1 MKHFKEFNWSTY
13 KTKILTEELS
23 KETRKLSNLLVDEV
37 YSRYI
42 DDYNKNSVECVG
54 WLDGT
59 ENSLIRFQKIYEGG
73 IGDNDSVLDVG
84 CGVAHLHTYLTNQ
97 GWNGKYFGFD
107 PNKKAIDLVDENINV
122 MHGTIKDLDEW
133 RRKTGRGWFEWNKFD
148 WAISNGVFNLGL
160 KEEHTFWII
169 ENMISHANKGII
181 FNMLHAPYED
191 PNYEA
196 YDPEHVKNKL
206 SRYDHSNI
214 EIVEDYMPDD
224 AEFTVYFYKR

>member
-1 MKHFKEFNWSTY
+1 MKNFREF
-13 KTKILTEELS
+13 ITEEVI
-23 KETRKLSNLLVDEV
+23 KDARQVTKLLVDAV

-42 DDYNKNSVECVG
+42 DDHDKNSIECVG

-59 ENSLIRFQKIYEGG
+59 ENAQLRFQKIYESG
-73 IGDNDSVLDVG
+73 IGNNDSILDVG
-84 CGVAHLHTYLTNQ
+84 CGVAHLHTFLSNQ
-97 GWNGKYFGFD
+97 GWSGKYLGFD
-107 PNKKAIDLVDENINV
+107 PNKKAIDLVDESINV
-122 MHGTIKDLDEW
+122 MEGTIEDMPDFMKY
-133 RRKTGRGWFEWNKFD
+133 D

-169 ENMISHANKGII
+169 ENMISHANKGIV

-196 YDPEHVKNKL
+196 YYPEHIKNKL